1 MENAR
6 KIIFFIVSYTLPVA
20 QSNFILMILLINQ
33 WYLELQK
40 PIVILMSKKNKI
52 EVF

>member
-20 QSNFILMILLINQ
+20 QSNFILLINQ
-33 WYLELQK
+33 WYLESQK